1 MLNLVS
7 LSTQSLASCVN
18 YFCLELFTVFF
29 QHENRFRYKFFRYCS
44 IFKVLCAAALRLT
57 TWLFYHRSGFLSSTF
72 LRSFWSFANLERFT
86 HLSVNW
92 CFQRLLVL
100 FKGFLLRLQK
110 SFFCLSAWRSH
121 IVPYR
126 NHFCKPF
133 LHFFRLFLRF
143 VNYRQ
148 FSAGNRRVFWRL
160 RQRRCLPP
168 YIITLYRQ
176 RDVQTGIDSGLYYPP
191 ESVLRCQDFPCKIL
205 SRKISAIFGDCYKT
219 QNIVVFR
226 LTCH

>member
-1 MLNLVS
+1 MRR
-7 LSTQSLASCVN
+7 SLAADDLIILPQKQFFVKL
-18 YFCLELFTVFF
+18 YFWEAFEVFW
-29 QHENRFRYKFFRYCS
+29 
-44 IFKVLCAAALRLT
+44 
-57 TWLFYHRSGFLSSTF
+57 TWSASHISVSTG
-72 LRSFWSFANLERFT
+72 
-86 HLSVNW
+86 V
-92 CFQRLLVL
+92 FQRLLVL
-100 FKGFLLRLQK
+100 FKGFLLSFQK

-126 NHFCKPF
+126 NYFCKPF

-219 QNIVVFR
+219 QNIVVFC

>member
-1 MLNLVS
+1 MRRS
-7 LSTQSLASCVN
+7 LSGWRLD
-18 YFCLELFTVFF
+18 YFTTEAVFCQALFWEAFEVF
-29 QHENRFRYKFFRYCS
+29 R
-44 IFKVLCAAALRLT
+44 
-57 TWLFYHRSGFLSSTF
+57 TWSAF
-72 LRSFWSFANLERFT
+72 SF
-86 HLSVNW
+86 SVSAGT
-92 CFQRLLVL
+92 FQRLLVL
-100 FKGFLLRLQK
+100 FKGFLLSFQK

-126 NHFCKPF
+126 NYFCKPF

-160 RQRRCLPP
+160 RQRWCLPP

-176 RDVQTGIDSGLYYPP
+176 RDAQTGIDSGLYYPP

-219 QNIVVFR
+219 QNIVVFC